1 MTSKRNITLANQK
14 QLQNAAKSLSAQCA
28 IMQKIYAEIGTPP
41 LRDFTADFAGLAKII
56 TGQQLS
62 IASASAIWKR
72 VFAAIQPFDAARIL
86 TLDDA
91 AFATLGLSRP
101 KIRTLKAVASAIA
114 LDGFDIA
121 SLALAPDDVV
131 IDRLTSLHG
140 VGPWTADI
148 YLLFALRRAD
158 AFPAGDLALQLA
170 VQRLMR
176 LEEKPT
182 PAAMIQIAER
192 WRPWRGAAARLLWAE
207 YGLRRGV
214 QKPADK
220 RGPDATPRPQRL
232 EGESKKS
239 IKTRQ
244 IR

>member
-1 MTSKRNITLANQK
+1 MTSKRNITLANEK
-14 QLQNAAKSLSAQCA
+14 QLRNAAKSLSAQCA
-28 IMQKIYAEIGTPP
+28 IMRSIYAETGTPP
-41 LRDFTADFAGLAKII
+41 LRDFAADFAGLAKII

-62 IASASAIWKR
+62 TASASAIWTR
-72 VFAAIQPFDAARIL
+72 VSAAIQPFDAARIL

-91 AFATLGLSRP
+91 AFAALGLSRP
-101 KIRTLKAVASAIA
+101 KIRTLKAVASAIDV
-114 LDGFDIA
+114 DGFDIA
-121 SLALAPDDVV
+121 GLSHEPDDVV
-131 IDRLTSLHG
+131 IARLTSLHG

-170 VQRLMR
+170 VQRLMH

-182 PAAMIQIAER
+182 PAALIQIAER

-207 YGLRRGV
+207 YGLNRRAP
-214 QKPADK
+214 KPVGQ
-220 RGPDATPRPQRL
+220 RGRDATPEPQRPDVA
-232 EGESKKS
+232 SKKS
-239 IKTRQ
+239 MKTRR